1 MKKNNKVNI
10 YIPTYNSEKTIT
22 ACIRSLLNQSY
33 KNISIT
39 IINDC
44 STDNTLKMLK
54 IFKDKRL
61 KILNKK
67 YKVWGMDN
75 LDYAFKQAKGDFA
88 AIYHSNDIY
97 HKDIIRNQLKV
108 LQKNPDVKIVFTNA
122 ELFNDKKK
130 FGKVFSDQIVNN
142 RKYSYNEIL
151 KLLIKNYNFFV
162 CQSAFFRPKFY
173 KKHIKK
179 WNNNHFGYS
188 ADLDTWLRF
197 SKKSKIVF
205 LKKILVKTSIGNSQM
220 SVIEKNKLNKSD
232 FFKVV
237 NFHLKSS
244 KIKLNNNDINNLYL
258 LNQRDLTRQI
268 INLFISKK
276 YDRAYRLTKKLNFY
290 NLFLN
295 NKISKKLILI
305 FTVKNLIIFSYF
317 ISKNFVR
324 KIFIFLNQKF
334 IT

>member
-1 MKKNNKVNI
+1 
-10 YIPTYNSEKTIT
+10 
-22 ACIRSLLNQSY
+22 
-33 KNISIT
+33 
-39 IINDC
+39 
-44 STDNTLKMLK
+44 
-54 IFKDKRL
+54 
-61 KILNKK
+61 
-67 YKVWGMDN
+67 MDN
-75 LDYAFKQAKGDFA
+75 LDFAFKQAKGEFA
-88 AIYHSNDIY
+88 TVYHSNDIY
-97 HKDIIRNQLKV
+97 HRDIIKKQMEV

-130 FGKVFSDQIVNN
+130 FGKVFNDEIVNN

-151 KLLIKNYNFFV
+151 KLLIENYNFFV

-179 WNNNHFGYS
+179 WNNNLFGYS

-197 SKKSKIVF
+197 SKKSKIIF
-205 LKKILVKTSIGNSQM
+205 LKKVLVKTSVGNSQM

-232 FFKVV
+232 FFKVL

-244 KIKLNNNDINNLYL
+244 KIKLSNQDKNNLYL

-268 INLFISKK
+268 INLFILKK
-276 YDRAYRLTKKLNFY
+276 YERAYRLTKNLNFT
-290 NLFLN
+290 NLFSN

-305 FTVKNLIIFSYF
+305 FVVKNLIISSFL
-317 ISKNFVR
+317 IPKNLIR

>member
-1 MKKNNKVNI
+1 MKKNTKVNI
-10 YIPTYNSEKTIT
+10 YIPTYNSEKTIS
-22 ACIRSLLNQSY
+22 ACVKSLLNQSY

-44 STDNTLKMLK
+44 STDNTLNVLK

-61 KILNKK
+61 KVLNKK
-67 YKVWGMDN
+67 KKVWGMDN
-75 LDYAFKQAKGDFA
+75 LDFAFKQAKGEFA
-88 AIYHSNDIY
+88 TVYHSNDIY
-97 HKDIIRNQLKV
+97 HRDIIKKQMEV

-130 FGKVFSDQIVNN
+130 FGKVFNDEIVNN

-151 KLLIKNYNFFV
+151 KLLIENYNFFV

-179 WNNNHFGYS
+179 WNNNLFGYS

-197 SKKSKIVF
+197 SKKSKIIF
-205 LKKILVKTSIGNSQM
+205 LKKVLVKTSVGNSQM

-232 FFKVV
+232 FFKVL

-244 KIKLNNNDINNLYL
+244 KIKLSNQDKNNLYL

-268 INLFISKK
+268 INLFILKK
-276 YDRAYRLTKKLNFY
+276 YERAYRLTKNLNFT
-290 NLFLN
+290 NLFSN

-305 FTVKNLIIFSYF
+305 FVVKNLIISSFL
-317 ISKNFVR
+317 IPKNLIR